1 MKPRKL
7 FRATLFCLLILTG
20 LFLMMFTSSPRSDA
34 QVGLGTGQLADWR
47 DKVDSRVL
55 SAAAL
60 GQTEFLVY
68 MKEQADLS
76 GAAALATKDEKGQY
90 VYERLTAVAQI
101 TQPRVKHTLALL
113 GAEHKAF
120 WVSNTIWAKGNLAV
134 VQAVALLPEVANV
147 YPSGTGALKLPPQKE
162 ATTSANRSEAPSSP
176 NLVTADANPETNLTQ
191 VNADDVWNMGYLG
204 QGVTVAGADT
214 GVRWTHAALKPQ
226 YRGWDGANADHNY
239 NWHDAIHASDPANLC
254 PPSSTQPCDD
264 DNLLGGGHGS
274 HTVGTIAGDD
284 GANNRIGMA
293 PQAKWMAC
301 RNMERGV
308 GAVPTYLECMEWF
321 IAPTKIDGTSPD
333 PTKAPHV
340 INNSW
345 GCVEGCPPEPNPLRD
360 TLQASR
366 AAGIFYAVSAGNDGD
381 ANQVGIGPS
390 VLVCNSIQH
399 PLARYPEAFT
409 VGATDHRNDMI
420 ANFSSRGPAAADP
433 ENPNSPL
440 YLKPNIT
447 APGVGIRSAQRAN
460 DNQYG
465 SLDGTSM
472 AGPHVAGLVA
482 LLISANPNLAG
493 KIDRLEDIIEQTAV
507 PKTTNEGCGL
517 DSNTAV
523 PNNTYGYGR
532 IDALAAVLDAL
543 PPIAID
549 DTATTSVN
557 APVQINVL
565 ANDTDPDG
573 DTLTVTAVSDPAGGS
588 AINNG
593 DGTVTYTP
601 DNGFTGTDTFTY
613 TICAPEGCA
622 IASDT
627 ATVTVNVQ
635 GTVGS
640 LVNYALA
647 SLGSLPTA
655 SSEYVNGGYPASS
668 AIDGEHKGLNW
679 GNNGGWN
686 DSTRDIWPD
695 SLEVA
700 FPNDLAKTI
709 TEIRVYTVQND
720 VRNPVEPIPSTMADL
735 YGIADFQ
742 VQTWNGSGWVTV
754 PGGTVTGNDKA
765 MRVVTLATPIAT
777 TKIRVLVTAGR
788 SYWTRIVEVE
798 AFGAAGQ

>member
-1 MKPRKL
+1 
-7 FRATLFCLLILTG
+7 
-20 LFLMMFTSSPRSDA
+20 
-34 QVGLGTGQLADWR
+34 
-47 DKVDSRVL
+47 
-55 SAAAL
+55 
-60 GQTEFLVY
+60 
-68 MKEQADLS
+68 
-76 GAAALATKDEKGQY
+76 
-90 VYERLTAVAQI
+90 
-101 TQPRVKHTLALL
+101 
-113 GAEHKAF
+113 
-120 WVSNTIWAKGNLAV
+120 
-134 VQAVALLPEVANV
+134 
-147 YPSGTGALKLPPQKE
+147 
-162 ATTSANRSEAPSSP
+162 
-176 NLVTADANPETNLTQ
+176 
-191 VNADDVWNMGYLG
+191 
-204 QGVTVAGADT
+204 
-214 GVRWTHAALKPQ
+214 
-226 YRGWDGANADHNY
+226 
-239 NWHDAIHASDPANLC
+239 
-254 PPSSTQPCDD
+254 
-264 DNLLGGGHGS
+264 
-274 HTVGTIAGDD
+274 
-284 GANNRIGMA
+284 
-293 PQAKWMAC
+293 
-301 RNMERGV
+301 
-308 GAVPTYLECMEWF
+308 
-321 IAPTKIDGTSPD
+321 
-333 PTKAPHV
+333 
-340 INNSW
+340 
-345 GCVEGCPPEPNPLRD
+345 
-360 TLQASR
+360 
-366 AAGIFYAVSAGNDGD
+366 
-381 ANQVGIGPS
+381 
-390 VLVCNSIQH
+390 
-399 PLARYPEAFT
+399 
-409 VGATDHRNDMI
+409 
-420 ANFSSRGPAAADP
+420 
-433 ENPNSPL
+433 
-440 YLKPNIT
+440 
-447 APGVGIRSAQRAN
+447 
-460 DNQYG
+460 
-465 SLDGTSM
+465 
-472 AGPHVAGLVA
+472 
-482 LLISANPNLAG
+482 
-493 KIDRLEDIIEQTAV
+493 V